1 MHYPPINQRS
11 RAPEGER
18 EMSKRYYFFSNEDA
32 LVFAAKV
39 NTRREALK
47 HYGRALV
54 RTDLEDAEVAFLSRE
69 VRRLRS
75 ELTTLLA
82 A

>member
-1 MHYPPINQRS
+1 M
-11 RAPEGER
+11 ER
-18 EMSKRYYFFSNEDA
+18 QMSKPVRKFYFFSNEDA

-39 NTRREALK
+39 NGRREALG

-54 RTDLEDAEVAFLSRE
+54 RTDLEDAEVAFLARE
-69 VRRLRS
+69 TKRLRS
-75 ELTTLLA
+75 ELSQLLA